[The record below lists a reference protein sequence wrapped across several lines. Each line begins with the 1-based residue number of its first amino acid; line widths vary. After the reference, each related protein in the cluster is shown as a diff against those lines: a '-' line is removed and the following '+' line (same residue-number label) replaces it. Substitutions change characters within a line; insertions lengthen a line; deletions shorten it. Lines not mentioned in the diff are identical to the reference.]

1 MLRQTTQL
9 GRYFADASWSRIFP
23 INNRATQTTICG
35 FSVLYRYSSCDG
47 KSQEYSLLHLS
58 SGYIP
63 DVGIVY
69 VHTMKSIT
77 QRNYKQS
84 LRAFC
89 KEVVVLHTLVCDP
102 LRSQR
107 GEEVRRLIRGRHN
120 TMYDCL
126 NEALNGQ
133 ILQCISWD

>member
-9 GRYFADASWSRIFP
+9 GRHFADASWSRIFP

-47 KSQEYSLLHLS
+47 ESQEYSLLHLS
-58 SGYIP
+58 S
-63 DVGIVY
+63 
-69 VHTMKSIT
+69 
-77 QRNYKQS
+77 
-84 LRAFC
+84 
-89 KEVVVLHTLVCDP
+89 VCDP

-126 NEALNGQ
+126 NEALNGR
-133 ILQCISWD
+133 ILPCISWD